1 MPRTTPTVNWK
12 TTAPVVPARS
22 ERRVHHELQHFPEV
36 RQPPAE
42 GTDVLRSAGQCR
54 SLRSTEVPDLRK
66 PDREA
71 AVVLLAARGSRYF
84 ARPHRLPTAS
94 GTREAHLHQQPEVP
108 DAAGFDPGPQPQR
121 GLPAPGV
128 AA

>member
-1 MPRTTPTVNWK
+1 MARTTPTVNSK
-12 TTAPVVPARS
+12 TTAPWVPARFKRS
-22 ERRVHHELQHFPEV
+22 LHHELQHVPEW
-36 RQPPAE
+36 RPQPSE

-66 PDREA
+66 TDREA

-108 DAAGFDPGPQPQR
+108 DAAGFDPGPQP
-121 GLPAPGV
+121 
-128 AA
+128 